1 MVRKKTKK
9 KKTVRSS
16 EIVQDQEKRQYHI
29 GLAPGEVEN
38 TIILVG
44 DPNRAKIVA
53 SFFDKG
59 SIRIKKSNREFNT
72 FTGIYK
78 SLPISVISTGIG
90 PSNVEITLI
99 ELSQILNQKTPN
111 KPVIIRVGSSGS
123 LQPEVNLG
131 ELVITLGAV
140 RLEDSSLQFVE
151 NSYPSIADYEII
163 TALITS
169 AEQQNLPYHLGIT
182 ASASGFFGA
191 QGRDIP
197 NFPIN
202 DRNLPEKL
210 AERKVV
216 NFEMESST
224 LFTLS
229 SLGNFRAGTVCA
241 VYANRPKKVFIDPNK
256 KKKAE
261 RDAIICGL
269 NAALII
275 NKMDIIKEEH
285 NTKYWHSFLK
295 IPDE

>member
-1 MVRKKTKK
+1 MTKK
-9 KKTVRSS
+9 KKGTKRSS
-16 EIVQDQEKRQYHI
+16 EIVQDKDKRQYHI

-44 DPNRAKIVA
+44 DPNRAKLVA

-59 SIRIKKSNREFNT
+59 SIRVEKSNREFNT
-72 FTGIYK
+72 ITGTYK
-78 SLPISVISTGIG
+78 SLPITVISTGIG

-99 ELSQILNQKTPN
+99 ELSQILDKKTLN
-111 KPVIIRVGSSGS
+111 KPVFIRVGSSGS

-140 RLEDSSLQFVE
+140 RLEDTSLRFVE
-151 NSYPSIADYEII
+151 SSYPSIADYEII
-163 TALITS
+163 TSLISS
-169 AEQQNLPYHLGIT
+169 AEEQNFSYHLGIT

-197 NFPIN
+197 NIPIN
-202 DRNLPEKL
+202 DKDLPERLSKRNVL
-210 AERKVV
+210 

-229 SLGNFRAGTVCA
+229 SLANFRAGTVCA
-241 VYANRPKKVFIDPNK
+241 VYANRPKKIFIEPDK

-261 RDAIICGL
+261 MDAIKCGL

-275 NKMDIIKEEH
+275 NKMDIIKRQ
-285 NTKYWHSFLK
+285 NGVKNWNSFLK
-295 IPDE
+295 ISDE